1 MPAPSHFFQCTLV
14 LGMLSSVLGGLTAC
28 APKDQALIPAS
39 SDSQPAPTPSTP
51 SDTASYPIMGGWSQ
65 SDPLADEVQE
75 AARYAV
81 QAYAVL
87 HRSRTLYKD
96 VLEAQSQVVAGMNF
110 SLKLQV
116 RHENSPRTAQATVWR
131 QLNGQYQLSDWRWL
145 D

>member
-1 MPAPSHFFQCTLV
+1 MA
-14 LGMLSSVLGGLTAC
+14 
-28 APKDQALIPAS
+28 
-39 SDSQPAPTPSTP
+39 
-51 SDTASYPIMGGWSQ
+51 
-65 SDPLADEVQE
+65 DPLDDEVQE
-75 AARYAV
+75 AARFAV
-81 QAYAVL
+81 QTYAVL

-96 VLEAQSQVVAGMNF
+96 VLEAQSQVVAGTNF

>member
-1 MPAPSHFFQCTLV
+1 MPAPAQLRQQTLV
-14 LGMLSSVLGGLTAC
+14 LAMLINFGGLIAC
-28 APKDQALIPAS
+28 APKDPAISPASATSQPAS
-39 SDSQPAPTPSTP
+39 SP
-51 SDTASYPIMGGWSQ
+51 SDMASYPVVGGWSQ
-65 SDPLADEVQE
+65 AEPLADEVQE
-75 AARYAV
+75 AARFAV
-81 QAYAVL
+81 QAYAVF

-96 VLEAQSQVVAGMNF
+96 VLEAQSQVVAGTNF